1 VIADIWLWLTPLF
14 ILGAL
19 LLIVGAVALL
29 ARVQGGKY
37 LRPVMQWLA
46 KLPIIG
52 RGIKKA
58 SRKALEQQNPDLA
71 SAITK
76 LERMGAIRDPQKAQ
90 KALSSLTAAERRAY
104 LAAVDQQ
111 GAMPTPQNRQQ
122 RRQATKVR
130 KTR

>member
-1 VIADIWLWLTPLF
+1 MIADIWLWLTPLF

-52 RGIKKA
+52 RGINGKPLR
-58 SRKALEQQNPDLA
+58 S
-71 SAITK
+71 ITSK
-76 LERMGAIRDPQKAQ
+76 T
-90 KALSSLTAAERRAY
+90 SW
-104 LAAVDQQ
+104 V
-111 GAMPTPQNRQQ
+111 
-122 RRQATKVR
+122 QAPH
-130 KTR
+130 